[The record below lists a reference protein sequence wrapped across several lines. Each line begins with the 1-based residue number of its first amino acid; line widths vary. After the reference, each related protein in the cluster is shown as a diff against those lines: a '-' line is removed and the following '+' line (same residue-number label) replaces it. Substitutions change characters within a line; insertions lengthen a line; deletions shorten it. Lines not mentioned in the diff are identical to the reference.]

1 MRLLEEG
8 GRVKNLKIAL
18 VEACSHTT
26 HIYSRTYLPRV
37 GIPTLAAI
45 LKEKGHACDI
55 WFQALPG
62 YRQERLLDYDIIG
75 IGSLSGTISDA
86 YRLAG
91 YLKSR
96 GKVVVMGGPHVS
108 FMPEEALEH
117 CDYVVI
123 GEGEVAF
130 PALVDGL
137 NQGRLPDSIPGLAY
151 RLPGGGLQMTAAAK
165 ATDMQC
171 LPSPDFT
178 LSPQVRRGK
187 IPPIITTSRGCPHD
201 CSFCSVTLMF
211 GRRYRFKPAAQ
222 TISEL
227 RPVLHRSVCFGDDN
241 FCANPKRAKE
251 LLREMIRQDAVPLRW
266 SGQMTVQA
274 AMDDEMLD
282 LMQRTRC
289 RVMYIGI
296 ESVNPETLKKY
307 GKAHAFEG
315 IERCIENL
323 HRHDIGVHGMFVVSA
338 DDTLAT
344 VEQIGDFA
352 IATDIDT
359 IQICALTPFP
369 GTAAYAEYKHR
380 LLHREWR
387 YFDGMHVVVEPSRC
401 SALQMQTAI
410 VEQLRRFYSLPRV
423 VGAYRRGRAWRVKY
437 RAGGYY
443 LIRRWAHENEDYL
456 RRLQTGFASAHADV
470 AQGAMIAPS

>member
-1 MRLLEEG
+1 M
-8 GRVKNLKIAL
+8 KNVRIAL
-18 VEACSHTT
+18 VEASNRST

-37 GIPTLAAI
+37 GIPTLAAL
-45 LKEKGHACDI
+45 LKQQGHACDI

-62 YRQERLLDYDIIG
+62 YQDERLLAYDIIG
-75 IGSLSGTISDA
+75 IGSLSSTISAA

-91 YLKSR
+91 FLKSK

-108 FMPEEALEH
+108 FMPEEALEY

-123 GEGEVAF
+123 GEGEAAF
-130 PALVDGL
+130 PALIEAL
-137 NQGRLPDSIPGLAY
+137 NQGQVPDAVPGLAY
-151 RLPGGGLQMTAAAK
+151 RLPQGGIHYTPAGNAV
-165 ATDMQC
+165 DMHC
-171 LPSPDFT
+171 MPSPDFS
-178 LSPQVRRGK
+178 LSPQVQSGK

-222 TISEL
+222 VISEL
-227 RPVLHRSVCFGDDN
+227 RPVLNRSVCFGDDN

-251 LLREMIRQDAVPLRW
+251 LLREMIRQDALPLRW

-282 LMQRTRC
+282 LMQQTRC
-289 RVMYIGI
+289 RIMYIGI
-296 ESVNPETLKKY
+296 ESVSPETLKKF
-307 GKAHAFEG
+307 GKAHAVEAIEG
-315 IERCIENL
+315 CIENL

-338 DDTLAT
+338 DDALETA
-344 VEQIGDFA
+344 EQIGDFA

-369 GTAAYAEYKHR
+369 GTAAYAEYEGR

-387 YFDGMHVVVEPSRC
+387 YFDGMHVVVEPSQC
-401 SALQMQTAI
+401 SAFQMQTAI
-410 VEQLRRFYSLPRV
+410 VEQLQRFYSLPRV
-423 VGAYRRGRAWRVKY
+423 LGAYRHGRAWRIKY

-443 LIRRWAHENEDYL
+443 LIRRWEQENEDYL
-456 RRLQTGFASAHADV
+456 YRLQTGFLPEHADSLR
-470 AQGAMIAPS
+470 GAMIPPPA